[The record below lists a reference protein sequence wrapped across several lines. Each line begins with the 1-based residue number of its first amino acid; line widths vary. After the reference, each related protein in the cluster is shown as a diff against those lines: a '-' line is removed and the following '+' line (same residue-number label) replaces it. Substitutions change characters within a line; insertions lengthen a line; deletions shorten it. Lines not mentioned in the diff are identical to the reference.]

1 MNILINWLIYSL
13 AILVSAYVLPG
24 VTVSAFSTALFA
36 ALILGILNAL
46 LKPLLVLLTLPINI
60 LTLGLFTFVIN
71 SIIVL
76 IADKLVTGFEVAGF
90 WWALLFSIILSVI
103 SAGIFQMTGTRKR

>member
-1 MNILINWLIYSL
+1 MNILLNWLVYSV

-46 LKPLLVLLTLPINI
+46 VRPLLILLTLPLNI

-71 SIIVL
+71 AVIIL
-76 IADKLVTGFEVAGF
+76 IADNLIDGFSVAGF
-90 WWALLFSIILSVI
+90 WWALLFSIILSVV
-103 SAGIFQMTGTRKR
+103 SAGLFQMTGTKKR